1 MDQNLQ
7 QKIDEARKN
16 GYTDEEIQQYLAT
29 SQQPVPTQVPID
41 RSEEYKGLAQGIALD
56 TMGNVID
63 VGGKAAAVGAG
74 AYGAKKAFDYIANRG
89 PVAPQVAQQAAQ
101 QVRQQVAQQAAQQAG
116 ARATGTAGQQAFGQ
130 MAEQLADNRIRF
142 PTQPTQS
149 VAPSAG
155 VQPGPVRPA
164 EMPQQSMIE
173 RASQTVR
180 QLAANKAVQNM
191 AKFGGLASL
200 SLYSPELGP
209 QTPTTGR
216 MRGMEI
222 NPMTRRPWTPQE
234 IKQYENNP
242 MAFDS
247 MLGPVQARR

>member
-7 QKIDEARKN
+7 QKIDEAKKN

-29 SQQPVPTQVPID
+29 SQEPIPTQMPMN
-41 RSEEYKGLAQGIALD
+41 RSEEYKGLAQG
-56 TMGNVID
+56 MGLEA
-63 VGGKAAAVGAG
+63 GGNLIETGSKAAAIGAG
-74 AYGAKKAFDYIANRG
+74 AYGAKKAFDYFTGRG
-89 PVAPQVAQQAAQ
+89 PVAPSVSQQVTQPLAQ
-101 QVRQQVAQQAAQQAG
+101 QVGQQVAT
-116 ARATGTAGQQAFGQ
+116 RATGTGGAGAFNQ
-130 MAEQLADNRIRF
+130 MAQQLTDPKTIQF
-142 PTQPTQS
+142 PSQTPTQPPGTS
-149 VAPSAG
+149 
-155 VQPGPVRPA
+155 PGPVKPA
-164 EMPQQSMIE
+164 EMPQQSMID
-173 RASQTVR
+173 RAGQMVR
-180 QLAANKAVQNM
+180 QMAANKAVQNM

>member
-7 QKIDEARKN
+7 QKIDEAKKN

-74 AYGAKKAFDYIANRG
+74 AYGAKKAFDYFAGKG
-89 PVAPQVAQQAAQ
+89 PVAPS
-101 QVRQQVAQQAAQQAG
+101 VAQQAAQQAAQQVG
-116 ARATGTAGQQAFGQ
+116 QQVATRATGTGGAGAFNQ
-130 MAEQLADNRIRF
+130 MAQTLTDNKTIQF
-142 PTQPTQS
+142 PNQTPTT
-149 VAPSAG
+149 VT
-155 VQPGPVRPA
+155 GPVKPA
-164 EMPQQSMIE
+164 EIPQQSMID
-173 RASQTVR
+173 RAGQMVR
-180 QLAANKAVQNM
+180 QMAANKAVQNM

-222 NPMTRRPWTPQE
+222 NPTTRRPWTPQE

-247 MLGPVQARR
+247 MLGPVQTRR